1 MSAQPR
7 IDDHVFLSHQLSG
20 ALVSREGA
28 ITWLC
33 LPRFDSASVFTSILG
48 TREHGEW
55 SLGIEDGEVAERAYL
70 PGTLVL
76 RTLWRSP
83 SGEAEVL
90 DFMPLMD
97 ADGVGD
103 ALGNDGGPDGTG
115 ASEAAARAD
124 VMRLVRCLAGRVRV
138 TQSVFARLDYG
149 EVQPWV
155 SRQQDADGE
164 SFLAVVAGGDA
175 LAVHGPD
182 LEPVDGHH
190 EGTTELVAG
199 ESAQWCLTWYPAW
212 GMAPSA
218 PRAEDVLEATVRRW
232 RGWLEESTRQA
243 PRADDPLADR
253 VQRSLLVLKGLTHRA
268 TGGIVAAPTMSLPE
282 DIGGV
287 RNWDYRYVWL
297 RDTALALEALLAHG
311 HVEGAT
317 AWRDWLLRAIAGEP
331 HEVQVM
337 YTLSGERYMPERELE
352 HLPGHADSRPVVVG
366 NGAADQWQADVIGTV
381 MMALCA
387 LRDAGVPE
395 DEWSW
400 PLQKR
405 LVERVVAHRE
415 DPDHGV
421 WEMRGEPAFFTHGRV
436 KMWAALDRALH
447 AVATHGVP
455 ATEAE
460 TAAWE
465 RHRNELREE
474 ILTRGVH
481 ADGHFTQTYGSD
493 AVDASLLQIPHTG
506 FLPPDDP
513 RMLAT
518 VRRIEEE
525 LVTDTGLVLRYR
537 PDGSDGLPGEEA
549 PFLACAFW
557 LVEQYARTGRLD
569 DADALM
575 ERLDACANDL
585 DLMAEEYDD
594 GQDRMAGNFPQAFSH
609 LALLRAAD
617 ALAQVRA
624 AGGAGEAGD

>member
-1 MSAQPR
+1 M
-7 IDDHVFLSHQLSG
+7 
-20 ALVSREGA
+20 
-28 ITWLC
+28 
-33 LPRFDSASVFTSILG
+33 
-48 TREHGEW
+48 
-55 SLGIEDGEVAERAYL
+55 
-70 PGTLVL
+70 
-76 RTLWRSP
+76 
-83 SGEAEVL
+83 
-90 DFMPLMD
+90 
-97 ADGVGD
+97 
-103 ALGNDGGPDGTG
+103 
-115 ASEAAARAD
+115 
-124 VMRLVRCLAGRVRV
+124 
-138 TQSVFARLDYG
+138 
-149 EVQPWV
+149 
-155 SRQQDADGE
+155 
-164 SFLAVVAGGDA
+164 
-175 LAVHGPD
+175 
-182 LEPVDGHH
+182 
-190 EGTTELVAG
+190 
-199 ESAQWCLTWYPAW
+199 
-212 GMAPSA
+212 
-218 PRAEDVLEATVRRW
+218 
-232 RGWLEESTRQA
+232 
-243 PRADDPLADR
+243 
-253 VQRSLLVLKGLTHRA
+253 
-268 TGGIVAAPTMSLPE
+268 
-282 DIGGV
+282 
-287 RNWDYRYVWL
+287 
-297 RDTALALEALLAHG
+297 
-311 HVEGAT
+311 
-317 AWRDWLLRAIAGEP
+317 
-331 HEVQVM
+331 
-337 YTLSGERYMPERELE
+337 
-352 HLPGHADSRPVVVG
+352 
-366 NGAADQWQADVIGTV
+366 
-381 MMALCA
+381 
-387 LRDAGVPE
+387 
-395 DEWSW
+395 
-400 PLQKR
+400 
-405 LVERVVAHRE
+405 AHRE
-415 DPDHGV
+415 DPDHGL

-465 RHRNELREE
+465 RHRDELREE

-624 AGGAGEAGD
+624 GDGSGEAGD

>member
-1 MSAQPR
+1 
-7 IDDHVFLSHQLSG
+7 
-20 ALVSREGA
+20 
-28 ITWLC
+28 
-33 LPRFDSASVFTSILG
+33 
-48 TREHGEW
+48 
-55 SLGIEDGEVAERAYL
+55 
-70 PGTLVL
+70 
-76 RTLWRSP
+76 
-83 SGEAEVL
+83 
-90 DFMPLMD
+90 
-97 ADGVGD
+97 
-103 ALGNDGGPDGTG
+103 
-115 ASEAAARAD
+115 
-124 VMRLVRCLAGRVRV
+124 
-138 TQSVFARLDYG
+138 
-149 EVQPWV
+149 
-155 SRQQDADGE
+155 
-164 SFLAVVAGGDA
+164 
-175 LAVHGPD
+175 
-182 LEPVDGHH
+182 
-190 EGTTELVAG
+190 
-199 ESAQWCLTWYPAW
+199 
-212 GMAPSA
+212 MAPSA
-218 PRAEDVLEATVRRW
+218 PRAGDVLEATVRSW

-243 PRADDPLADR
+243 PQADDPLADR

-415 DPDHGV
+415 DPDHGL
-421 WEMRGEPAFFTHGRV
+421 WEMRGEPAFFTHSRV

-465 RHRNELREE
+465 RHRDELREE